1 MSLIENLKEKNQ
13 IPQQTQM
20 KAEFYTVQPETW
32 ITLFKWIEDTKD
44 KIKNMEY
51 KVNGRHSEYTKKGT
65 YRNNKNTSGV
75 QMMKYQEELKELQKI
90 KWKNIFK
97 GIPIGI
103 VIGILVT
110 VLWIH

>member
-1 MSLIENLKEKNQ
+1 MDKQISMADILNTLKKEL
-13 IPQQTQM
+13 T
-20 KAEFYTVQPETW
+20 ET
-32 ITLFKWIEDTKD
+32 IRIHLE
-44 KIKNMEY
+44 
-51 KVNGRHSEYTKKGT
+51 
-65 YRNNKNTSGV
+65 V

-97 GIPIGI
+97 WIPIGI

>member
-1 MSLIENLKEKNQ
+1 MDKQISMADILNTLKKEL
-13 IPQQTQM
+13 T
-20 KAEFYTVQPETW
+20 ET
-32 ITLFKWIEDTKD
+32 IRIHLE
-44 KIKNMEY
+44 
-51 KVNGRHSEYTKKGT
+51 
-65 YRNNKNTSGV
+65 V